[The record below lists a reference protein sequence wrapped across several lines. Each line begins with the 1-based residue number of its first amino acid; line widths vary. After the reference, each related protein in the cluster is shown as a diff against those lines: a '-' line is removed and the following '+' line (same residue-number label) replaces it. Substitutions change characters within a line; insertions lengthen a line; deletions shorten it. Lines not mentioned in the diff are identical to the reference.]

1 MRSPYVRPNDGNGTA
16 PDPGEAVTRESYE
29 QCHFCHSR
37 IVFSHDLNLP
47 YLEVVESARCAGCG
61 VTRNP
66 KRYRLQ

>member
-1 MRSPYVRPNDGNGTA
+1 MRSPYVRPNDGNSN
-16 PDPGEAVTRESYE
+16 GESDNAVTREAYE
-29 QCHFCHSR
+29 HCHFCHSR

>member
-1 MRSPYVRPNDGNGTA
+1 MRSPYVRPDDGTHSHEN
-16 PDPGEAVTRESYE
+16 GEAVTQEAYE
-29 QCHFCHSR
+29 HCHFCHSR